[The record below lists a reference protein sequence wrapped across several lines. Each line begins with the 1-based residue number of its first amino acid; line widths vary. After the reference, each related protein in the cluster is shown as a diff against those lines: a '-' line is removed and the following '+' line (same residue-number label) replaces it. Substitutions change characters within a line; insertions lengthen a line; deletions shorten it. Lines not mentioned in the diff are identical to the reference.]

1 MAKGNPNIAEY
12 GKNTRFGSERGC
24 SAVEAGR
31 KGNEAQAVAREVM
44 GLIAGRLPQDEA
56 AEVFVEK
63 LLNGDLNAWRLWLE
77 YNVAKPATKIEA
89 EVEDRTLN
97 VIINDGSD
105 D

>member
-12 GKNTRFGSERGC
+12 GKNTQFCGC
-24 SAVEAGR
+24 SAVEAAKKR
-31 KGNEAQAVAREVM
+31 HEKEAVTKELMQAVAD
-44 GLIAGRLPQDEA
+44 GLDIGKASQK
-56 AEVFVEK
+56 FVQLIEK
-63 LLNGDLNAWRLWLE
+63 GDLNAWRLWLE
-77 YNVAKPATKIEA
+77 YNMAKPATKIEA